1 MEFNAYSVTR
11 RKLTDWVSLHFIGDI
26 HIGQGN
32 HNRERLLERIDMIK
46 KDPLAIWMGM
56 GDYGDHIYYTDP
68 RFDLNSMDGSITIG
82 DLRQG
87 ILKQVRKF
95 CDDIEPIKN
104 KCIGIGSGNHEET
117 IAKRCHVDPTREI
130 AYRLGVSYAGYCSLT
145 RIALPAKAQ
154 RSSIVLFA
162 HHGYGAGRKH
172 GGQINKIEDA
182 MRIAPSADIYAM
194 GHVHGKV
201 ASTLD
206 VIDITQ
212 QGSMTTKQKAFVVT
226 GSYSDT
232 YRQGVLSYA
241 EKSMYTQAGLGS
253 PTIQFRLI
261 RRNKGDRRGVCSLE
275 MKIAV

>member
-1 MEFNAYSVTR
+1 MEFNTYTVK
-11 RKLTDWVSLHFIGDI
+11 RKSQTDWISLHFIGDI

-32 HNRERLLERIDMIK
+32 HNRERLLERINVIK

-82 DLRQG
+82 DLRDG

-95 CDDIEPIKN
+95 CDDIKPIKN

-117 IAKRCHVDPTREI
+117 IAKKCHVDPTRE
-130 AYRLGVSYAGYCSLT
+130 AAFRLNVSYAGYCSLT
-145 RIALPAKAQ
+145 RIHLSTSGARQ
-154 RSSIVLFA
+154 SVVLFA

-172 GGQINKIEDA
+172 GAQINKIEDA

-212 QGSMTTKQKAFVVT
+212 KGKMLTRQKAFVIT

-241 EKSMYTQAGLGS
+241 ERNMFTQAGLGS
-253 PTIQFRLI
+253 PAIQFRF
-261 RRNKGDRRGVCSLE
+261 RNLGRDGKKYSALE